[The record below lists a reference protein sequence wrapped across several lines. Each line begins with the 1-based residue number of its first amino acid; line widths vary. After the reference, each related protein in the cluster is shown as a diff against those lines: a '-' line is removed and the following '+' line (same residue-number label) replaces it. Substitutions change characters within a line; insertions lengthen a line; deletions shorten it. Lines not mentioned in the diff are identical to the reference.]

1 MDSFRGSPL
10 FDPAFREAL
19 ARWSSPA
26 LNVTALTP
34 ELRADALQ
42 WLCQH
47 RLQVTIELWQQV
59 AGTVRDRLAIE
70 HAAFLWLLNASR
82 DERVQYFHDPKP
94 FQARVKEVRQREDE
108 SRYYPTHG
116 WLCDYLDYTIEHE
129 APALFHFWVGATVLS
144 AALCRNM
151 VLDFDTFRVYP
162 NLYTLLVA
170 PTGVCRKSTAINL
183 GVALLRAALQD
194 DRLVIFGGKA
204 TPESIIT
211 AIRQESVDGTFLRQ
225 WSYGF
230 IAADELYHFL
240 GRQQYNE
247 GLIALLTTLY
257 DCRDQDSVDTL
268 KRGREVLWNIY
279 FVTLFGSTQKWLRLA
294 IPPDSVG
301 AGFVPRFIMP
311 TRTVVERI
319 ISRPTRSKVQF
330 EQRASGLVK
339 FITSVLRVKRR
350 RIELDA
356 EAHQARDAWYLDA
369 RKGGI
374 NEDEIAE
381 GFAAR
386 RDVNI
391 LKTAMLL
398 ALSENLEARTISR
411 DLWEQ
416 ARQLI
421 LYTESTMGPALDAI
435 GTERSGELQQRL
447 LAQLV
452 RRGGKFTHRQ
462 AHQLNSRNAK
472 GRDVRDAL
480 QTLTSAGLIVELR
493 DPDHHYVLVPR
504 WEDRE

>member
-1 MDSFRGSPL
+1 MSVATPL
-10 FDPAFREAL
+10 FDPAFHEAL
-19 ARWSSPA
+19 TRWSAPS
-26 LNVTALTP
+26 LNVKALTP

-59 AGTVRDRLAIE
+59 AGTVRDRLVIE

-82 DERVQYFHDPKP
+82 EERVQYFRDPKP
-94 FQARVKEVRQREDE
+94 FHARIKEARTYEDE
-108 SRYYPTHG
+108 SHDYPTQG
-116 WLCDYLDYTIEHE
+116 WLCDYLDYTAEHE
-129 APALFHFWVGATVLS
+129 APELFHFWVGATILS
-144 AALCRNM
+144 AALCRN
-151 VLDFDTFRVYP
+151 VAVNFDTFWVYP

-204 TPESIIT
+204 TPESIVT
-211 AIRQESVDGTFLRQ
+211 AIRQETVDGHVLRQ

-230 IAADELYHFL
+230 IAADELFHFL
-240 GRQQYNE
+240 GRQSYNE
-247 GLIALLTTLY
+247 GLVALLTTLY
-257 DCRDQDSVDTL
+257 DCRDQDSVNTL

-279 FVTLFGSTQKWLRLA
+279 FTTLFGSTPKWLRLA

-311 TRTVVERI
+311 TRMVVERI
-319 ISRPTRSKVQF
+319 VSRPTRSRHQF
-330 EQRASGLVK
+330 EQRGQSLVK
-339 FITSVLRVKRR
+339 FFTSVLSMKPRQ
-350 RIELDA
+350 IELDA
-356 EAHQARDAWYLDA
+356 DAHQARDAWYIAA
-369 RKGGI
+369 RKEGGS
-374 NEDEIAE
+374 EDELTE

-398 ALSENLEARTISR
+398 GLAENLETRTISLR
-411 DLWEQ
+411 IWEQ

-421 LYTESTMGPALDAI
+421 RYTESTMGPALEAI

-447 LAQLV
+447 LGQLV
-452 RRGGKFTHRQ
+452 RRGGKLTHRQ

-472 GRDVRDAL
+472 GKDVRDAL
-480 QTLTSAGLIVELR
+480 QTLASAGMIVELR
-493 DPDHHYVLVPR
+493 EPDHHYVMVPR